1 MALELCKTAA
11 VLFQSQ
17 GIPPSTTLGNPSL
30 LNCTS
35 SIDVAGELAFT
46 VNTF

>member
-17 GIPPSTTLGNPSL
+17 GIPPSTTLL
-30 LNCTS
+30 QLNCTS